1 MNTRRPNLPV
11 DGARLWADLMAL
23 AEITEPDKP
32 FTRRSFT
39 PMFLRGREWL
49 IERFAAAG
57 LATRMDAGGNLF
69 GRLEGSDPAAG
80 TILIGSHSDTVP
92 AGGRF
97 DGTAGVLAA
106 LEVVRSLQESGMKT
120 RHAIE
125 VVDFL
130 AEEPSEYGL
139 SCIGSR
145 VMAGLMTPE
154 MLDYRDSTGERLGD
168 AMDRVGADT
177 SRLAS
182 ARRSDIAAFFEL
194 HIEQGIVLES
204 GRLDLGIV
212 TAIAGIARA
221 EVRFSGRA
229 DHAGSTPMQL
239 RRDAG
244 IAAARLILTV
254 ADEANRNAGAGRGH
268 FVATVGVLELQPNA
282 ANVIPG
288 EARLVVD
295 IRAEDHALAQE
306 FLAMLEA
313 RSSAIAD
320 DCAVVRS
327 HWAILSNT
335 TPAACDPHLRGLLHE
350 GAASLGLSA
359 IDIASGAG
367 HDAAFVARFAPA
379 SMVFVPCREGRSHCP
394 EEWAEPEAVAA
405 GAAAILQAVLR
416 FDAGPEEAR

>member
-1 MNTRRPNLPV
+1 MTASRPNLPV
-11 DGARLWADLMAL
+11 DGARLWADLMEL
-23 AEITEPDKP
+23 ADITEPDRP

-39 PMFLRGREWL
+39 PMFLKGREWL
-49 IERFAAAG
+49 RERFDAAG
-57 LATRMDAGGNLF
+57 LAIHMDTGGNLF

-97 DGTAGVLAA
+97 DGTAGVLAG
-106 LEVVRSLQESGMKT
+106 LEVLRSLKT

-145 VMAGLMTPE
+145 VMAGLMKPE
-154 MLDYRDSTGERLGD
+154 MLDYRDPAGERLGD

-177 SRLAS
+177 TRLAA
-182 ARRSDIAAFFEL
+182 ARRTDIAAFFEL

-204 GRLDLGIV
+204 QGLDLGIV

-221 EVRFSGRA
+221 EIRFAGRA
-229 DHAGSTPMQL
+229 DHAGSTPMHL

-244 IAAARLILTV
+244 VAAARLV
-254 ADEANRNAGAGRGH
+254 AFVDEEARRNATAGRGH
-268 FVATVGVLELQPNA
+268 FVATVGVLEQRPNA

-288 EARLVVD
+288 DARLVVD
-295 IRAEDHALAQE
+295 IRAEDHELSQA
-306 FLAMLEA
+306 FLARLEEHS
-313 RSSAIAD
+313 RAIAEA
-320 DCAVVRS
+320 CAVERS
-327 HWAILSNT
+327 GWSILSNT
-335 TPAACDPHLRGLLHE
+335 TPAACDPHLRDLLAQ
-350 GAASLGLSA
+350 GARSLGFSST
-359 IDIASGAG
+359 DIASGAG

-394 EEWAEPEAVAA
+394 EEWAEPDEIAA
-405 GAAAILQAVLR
+405 GAAAIFEAVLR
-416 FDAGPEEAR
+416 FDAGD